1 MITGAPGARRVV
13 RKRSEPVVFLFLD
26 VVANVLDQHG
36 DLGVEGLH
44 LRRQASQF
52 GEHPD
57 HDVVF
62 FHAFQHVVLGLGTAS
77 RAVG

>member
-1 MITGAPGARRVV
+1 LTWWRTFSISTVT
-13 RKRSEPVVFLFLD
+13 F
-26 VVANVLDQHG
+26 
-36 DLGVEGLH
+36 GVEGLH